1 MRAATM
7 RHGAQNNMASNVTET
22 IIGAVVLVA
31 AGGFIAYAAQTTDLG
46 GGGDTYTLDAAFR
59 SASGIAAG
67 TDVRMSGV
75 KIGTVSHMELDPQ
88 TYQAVTTLALSSNIL
103 VPEDSDAKISADGLL
118 GGNYVSITPGGSEFM
133 LEAGDEILNTQGSV
147 SLLDLLISFGTGAR
161 E

>member
-1 MRAATM
+1 MA
-7 RHGAQNNMASNVTET
+7 NNIAET

-31 AGGFIAYAAQTTDLG
+31 AGGFIAYAAQTSDLG
-46 GGGDTYTLDAAFR
+46 SGGNSYTLDAAFR
-59 SASGIAAG
+59 SASGIGPG

-75 KIGTVSHMELDPQ
+75 KIGTVASMALDPQ
-88 TYQAVTTLALSSNIL
+88 TYQAVTTLALSRDVL

-118 GGNYVSITPGGSEFM
+118 GGNYVSLTPGGSEFM
-133 LEAGDEILNTQGSV
+133 LEEGDEILNTQGSV